1 MRKMTID
8 DLIEKIKTYNPN
20 VDEAEIR
27 SAYELAKV
35 NHQGQKRNSGEDYII
50 HPLHVAMILA
60 DMNMDSATIIAG
72 LLHDTIEDTSVTY
85 EDIEKKFGKEIA
97 ELVDGVTKLKKLNYK
112 SKAEKQAENIRKM
125 VLAMAKD
132 IRVSIVKLADRLH
145 NMRTLEYMT
154 EAKKI
159 EKATETLE
167 IYAPIA
173 DRLGMSRVKWEL
185 EDLSLRYLDPDEYYK
200 LVDMVNK
207 RRKEREELI
216 NSIIDTLKVN
226 LERVGIKCE
235 INGRPKN
242 FYSIY
247 KKMKVKGKVFDEIYD
262 LSAVRILT
270 NDIKDCYGALGV
282 VHTLW
287 KPIPGRFKDYIAMP
301 KPNNYQSLHTTVI
314 DNNGETFEVQIRTY
328 QMHQTAEYGIAAHW
342 KYKTGQTKTTSFDE
356 NLTWLRQLMEW
367 QKDLNDPNDF
377 MDTLKVDFF
386 ADEVF
391 VFSPKGDVINLP
403 EGSTP
408 IDFAYRIH
416 TQVGNTCVG
425 AKVNGRIV
433 PLSYKLSSGNIV
445 DIITNSN
452 SGPSL
457 DWLNIVKSNQAK
469 KKISQYF
476 KIKDRDKNIEKG
488 KELLEKEAKRL
499 NYNVNEFLKD
509 EWIDEVRAK
518 LNVSTIDDL
527 YAALGFGTVKLS
539 QVTAKLIDIYNR
551 FNKKP
556 IKNIVKSKRKV
567 QKSGIDVK
575 GVDGVKVR
583 IAKCCTPVP
592 GDDIIGYIT
601 IGRGI
606 SVHRADCPNV
616 NNNVEESRIVQV
628 SWQKDEANSYEAAIE
643 VRALDKPNVIG
654 DVANRI
660 NEAKLN
666 MTSLNARSTRDGD
679 AIVDVILEITN
690 IDELEGIIEK
700 LKRVKNVFDV
710 YRMKA

>member
-1 MRKMTID
+1 MTID

-97 ELVDGVTKLKKLNYK
+97 ELVDGVTKLKKLNYE

-132 IRVSIVKLADRLH
+132 IRVIIVKLADRLH

-488 KELLEKEAKRL
+488 KEILEKEAKRL

-690 IDELEGIIEK
+690 IDELEGIIDK

>member
-132 IRVSIVKLADRLH
+132 IRVIIVKLADRLH

-488 KELLEKEAKRL
+488 KEILEKEAKRL

-556 IKNIVKSKRKV
+556 IKNIVKSKRKL

-690 IDELEGIIEK
+690 IDELEGIIDK

>member
-132 IRVSIVKLADRLH
+132 IRVIIVKLADRLH

-377 MDTLKVDFF
+377 IDTLKVDFF

-488 KELLEKEAKRL
+488 KEILEKEAKRL

>member
-1 MRKMTID
+1 MTID

-60 DMNMDSATIIAG
+60 DMNMDPATIIAG

-132 IRVSIVKLADRLH
+132 IRVIIVKLADRLH

-488 KELLEKEAKRL
+488 KEILEKEAKRL